1 MTRNDLL
8 DAVAAFT
15 KEALGDM
22 ILPCAR
28 QRAQE
33 EQIYRP
39 IAIYKM
45 RLTDSSQ
52 FKKYAPYVIHQIVSG
67 VDEQK
72 AGHFTTSKCI
82 LRSVFCVY
90 HSDEQEGALA
100 LLEATERFRIALLK
114 KRVLDE
120 RFELELDDED
130 LETIIYPEDLDSY
143 YCAEIITA
151 WRMPAVER
159 EDVFKYI

>member
-15 KEALGDM
+15 KETLGDM

-39 IAIYKM
+39 VEVYKM
-45 RLTDSSQ
+45 RLPDSGQ
-52 FKKYAPYVIHQIVSG
+52 YKKYAPYIIHQIVSG
-67 VDEQK
+67 TDSQK
-72 AGHFTTSKCI
+72 SGQRTASECI

-100 LLEATERFRIALLK
+100 LLELTERFRIALLK

-120 RFELELDDED
+120 RFELELDEDD
-130 LETIIYPEDLDSY
+130 LETMIYPEDLDSY
-143 YCAEIITA
+143 YAAEIITA

-159 EDVFKYI
+159 EDIFKYI